1 MKAIFRPLAL
11 ILMIVFIN
19 GCNSSPSSLVLDGV
33 VETQIYSHYS
43 EVAGKI
49 TLMPVELGQEIKAG
63 ELIAEINNR
72 DAQYSLE
79 QMETMLTK
87 KQAALSELQKGFD
100 PEEIRQAQNNVTLA
114 QQALESSQILH
125 ERAQKS
131 YDRAQNLFE
140 AGGTSQ
146 SARDEA
152 KYQLDLAAIDIT
164 VKQTQLDNAR
174 QRLSLLEKG
183 IDKEKITA
191 AQADI
196 KQTESQI
203 GQIKDNLGKYK
214 IVAISSG
221 TVISKNYLPGN
232 MVSPG
237 FNLVDIASSTG
248 KYLVAYLPEDYLHLV
263 DYEQEV
269 VIKKGEKQYR
279 GAVCYIDMK
288 AQYTPKDMQTAAN
301 KNKDSVKIK
310 IRLPEDIPLKV
321 GEKAELYINK

>member
-1 MKAIFRPLAL
+1 MKAISRPLV
-11 ILMIVFIN
+11 LMLLTVFIS
-19 GCNSSPSSLVLDGV
+19 GCTSSQSQMVLDGV
-33 VETQIYSHYS
+33 VETQIYSHFS

-49 TLMPVELGQEIKAG
+49 TLMPVELGQEIKARD
-63 ELIAEINNR
+63 LIAEIDNR
-72 DAQYSLE
+72 DALYSLE
-79 QMETMLTK
+79 QLETMLIK

-100 PEEIRQAQNNVTLA
+100 PEEIKQAQNNVTLA
-114 QQALESSQILH
+114 QQALESSQILR

-131 YDRAQNLFE
+131 YERTRNLFE

-152 KYQLDLAAIDIT
+152 KYQLDLAAIEVT

-196 KQTESQI
+196 EQTESQI
-203 GQIKDNLGKYK
+203 QQIKDNLGKYK
-214 IVAISSG
+214 IAAVSSG
-221 TVISKNYLPGN
+221 TVISKNYLTGN
-232 MVSPG
+232 MVAPG
-237 FNLVDIASSTG
+237 YNLVDIASDTG
-248 KYLVAYLPEDYLHLV
+248 KYLVAYLPEDDLQLV
-263 DYEQEV
+263 DYGQQV
-269 VIKKGEKQYR
+269 VIKRGEEEYR
-279 GAVCYIDMK
+279 GTVSFIDMK

-321 GEKAELYINK
+321 GEKADLYIKK